1 MKIKLLTVLIPHCF
15 RQILYLQLMRRL
27 VMERRSKRRQL
38 CLVVIL
44 LNGSRPVPGCP

>member
-1 MKIKLLTVLIPHCF
+1 MKIKLLTVLMAALF
-15 RQILYLQLMRRL
+15 SANSVSAADGRL